1 MSESVRQKPV
11 LDPPDATRANDL
23 QQRDTG
29 QHNMD
34 PISILITLVI
44 IGFVLWLV
52 QKLPINDTI
61 KQIIIGIVI
70 LFIIID
76 LIRVLAPMAHG
87 LHF

>member
-1 MSESVRQKPV
+1 
-11 LDPPDATRANDL
+11 
-23 QQRDTG
+23 
-29 QHNMD
+29 MD

-70 LFIIID
+70 LLIIID